1 MLKAARGRGIAPQS
15 LPRFS
20 HESNRIDLI
29 ETDAA
34 GVTTRGIT
42 RFQLTSIAIGAI
54 SNPSVSALKMPD
66 QRLFR
71 SGTATKSA
79 ISAALRSWLVLSIP
93 AIMCGLT

>member
-1 MLKAARGRGIAPQS
+1 VLKAARGRGIAPQS

-54 SNPSVSALKMPD
+54 SNPSVSAIKAPIRGFLFFSHSRSVSDPD
-66 QRLFR
+66 GAF
-71 SGTATKSA
+71 
-79 ISAALRSWLVLSIP
+79 
-93 AIMCGLT
+93 

>member
-15 LPRFS
+15 LPRFC

-42 RFQLTSIAIGAI
+42 RFQLTSITNGAI
-54 SNPSVSALKMPD
+54 SNPSVSAIFP
-66 QRLFR
+66 R
-71 SGTATKSA
+71 SGAVF
-79 ISAALRSWLVLSIP
+79 AARLLGAGGQSPRLGPFEVTP
-93 AIMCGLT
+93 R

>member
-1 MLKAARGRGIAPQS
+1 M
-15 LPRFS
+15 PRFC
-20 HESNRIDLI
+20 HESNRTDLI
-29 ETDAA
+29 EPDASD
-34 GVTTRGIT
+34 VRSRGIM
-42 RFQLTSIAIGAI
+42 RFPLTSIAIGAI

-79 ISAALRSWLVLSIP
+79 ISAALRSWLVLSIL